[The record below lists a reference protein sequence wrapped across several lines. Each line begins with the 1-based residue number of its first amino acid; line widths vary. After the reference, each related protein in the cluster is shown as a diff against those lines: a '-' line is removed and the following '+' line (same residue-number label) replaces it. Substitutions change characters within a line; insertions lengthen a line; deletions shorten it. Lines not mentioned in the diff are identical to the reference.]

1 MVACRVFSL
10 NLFSVACQGRLA
22 LTAPNFESESPCG
35 VGRACIAAADG
46 RRAARALGQWCE
58 RFALT
63 EPEFQVLWCLREVT
77 RDGANSGFDQ
87 TTLARRLAY
96 STAQVSAT
104 VEKLRARGWIAQQS
118 ACGDRRRNW
127 WHLSTEGRDIVA
139 AMLQASHELRWQA
152 ESSNERSVA
161 DPKREAA

>member
-1 MVACRVFSL
+1 M
-10 NLFSVACQGRLA
+10 
-22 LTAPNFESESPCG
+22 TAADFEFEADGG
-35 VGRACIAAADG
+35 VGRACTAAADG

-63 EPEFQVLWCLREVT
+63 EPEFQVLWCLRDVAN
-77 RDGANSGFDQ
+77 DGASGGFDQ

-118 ACGDRRRNW
+118 AGGDRRRNW
-127 WHLSTEGRDIVA
+127 WHLSVEGKSIVA
-139 AMLQASHELRWQA
+139 AMLQASHQLRWQA
-152 ESSNERSVA
+152 ENTVERNA
-161 DPKREAA
+161 AAPKREAA